1 MLNSPITGNDEL
13 DAFLYQIQ
21 FMSNTE
27 SATSYSDVSN
37 GVTGNSAVGYLNKYL
52 HIKYADDNIGS
63 GLSNTCT
70 NKEYFGVFNSAS
82 STESTNPAEYTW
94 FKVSNG
100 FGADKFLWYVV
111 LAGKLIQTYV
121 GTTAPNVLWA
131 IEPGTAIDLDVVS
144 TTAGKTGRV
153 AYAGATSYAMGT
165 LPTTLQTLGAAGFPP
180 TNSWGANET
189 WQGTPPTLGEGEGLY
204 ISAGV
209 YDPATGYTTWSVPYL
224 AAIKVLALSAISA
237 NLGTVNAGVIIAG
250 NTTNGVI
257 INADLKTIKVYNA
270 GVLRVHIGDL
280 SA

>member
-1 MLNSPITGNDEL
+1 MLNSPITGNEEL

-27 SATSYSDVSN
+27 TATSFSDVSN
-37 GVTGNSAVGYLNKYL
+37 GVTGNSAVGYLYQYL
-52 HIKYADDNIGS
+52 HIKYADDNIGT
-63 GLSNTCT
+63 GLSNSAT
-70 NKEYFGVFNSAS
+70 NKEYFGVYNSTS
-82 STESTNPAEYTW
+82 STESTNPADYTW
-94 FKVSNG
+94 FKVSGG
-100 FGADKFLWYVV
+100 FGSTKFLWYVV
-111 LAGKLIQTYV
+111 LAGKLIQTYI
-121 GTTAPNVLWA
+121 GTAAPNVLWA
-131 IEPGTAIDLDVVS
+131 VDPGTAIDLNVIS

-165 LPTTLQTLGAAGFPP
+165 LPTTFQTIGTIGYPP
-180 TNSWGANET
+180 TNTWGANET

-237 NLGTVNAGVIIAG
+237 NLGTVNAGVINAG
-250 NTTNGVI
+250 DTTNGVI
-257 INADLKTIKVYNA
+257 ISADNKTIKVYNA
-270 GVLRVHIGDL
+270 GVLRVQIGNL